1 MVCFL
6 QNLILCVVFSFADI
20 DRDIVVMV
28 AKMLAVDGNL
38 TFFLYLGL
46 SNDQFQI
53 LSKQHGSDP
62 ETLNLQCLIMW
73 CRSKRKDATVD
84 KLIEALEFIERND
97 IAEEVK
103 DAVEKKE
110 NLPAPND
117 IIRP

>member
-1 MVCFL
+1 MFL
-6 QNLILCVVFSFADI
+6 FTDI
-20 DRDIVVMV
+20 DRDIVLMV

-46 SNDQFQI
+46 SNGQFQT
-53 LSKQHGSDP
+53 LNKKHGSDP
-62 ETLNLQCLIMW
+62 ETLNMECLIMW
-73 CRSKRKDATVD
+73 CHSKREEATVD

-103 DAVEKKE
+103 DAVEKKK

-117 IIRP
+117 ITRP